1 MRQVSYR
8 CLSINSS
15 VLYTIVN
22 SSKGRG
28 YILSQQSMIE
38 VGQKFPLTI
47 KRLGINGEG
56 IGYFKRNVVFV
67 KGALPGEEVTAQ
79 VQVVKSNF
87 AEASILQIRKASPH
101 RQVAPCV
108 VYEACGGCQLQ
119 HMTYQQQL
127 IEKRDMI
134 MQSLERYVKDIAS
147 NIDVRATI
155 GMDNPWEYRNKS
167 QFQVR
172 KVGDR
177 VHAGLYAEG
186 THELLNINECIVQ
199 HPNTTRIT
207 NAVKR
212 ILEKLKI
219 PIYDEETNNGLVKT
233 IVVRTGIQTGEIQL
247 VLVTTLAEMPKRQQ
261 LIDKLIAIDPAVVSI
276 VQNVNSKQTSLIF
289 GERTIVLHGK
299 KTLHEELG
307 EFSFDLS
314 ARAFFQLN
322 PTQTVR
328 LYNEIKSAA
337 ALTGQETVVDAY
349 CGVGTIGL
357 WLAKDAKEIRGM
369 DIVGDSIFDAKKNA
383 ENHGFT
389 HTTYETGT
397 AEEWLATWSREGFV
411 PDVLTVDPPRTG
423 LADSLLKTILNV
435 RPKRFVYTSCN
446 PSTLAKDL
454 SQLRKVYDIQYIQPV
469 DMFPQ
474 TAQIES
480 VTLLVRKTL

>member
-1 MRQVSYR
+1 MSEQT
-8 CLSINSS
+8 L
-15 VLYTIVN
+15 
-22 SSKGRG
+22 
-28 YILSQQSMIE
+28 IE

-79 VQVVKSNF
+79 VEQVKRNF
-87 AEASILQIRKASPH
+87 AEAKILQIRKSSPH
-101 RQVAPCV
+101 RQQAPCP
-108 VYEACGGCQLQ
+108 VYEVCGGCQLQ
-119 HMTYQQQL
+119 HMTYEQQL
-127 IEKRDMI
+127 VEKRDLI
-134 MQSLERYVKDIAS
+134 VQSLERYVKDLAPTIE
-147 NIDVRATI
+147 VRQTI
-155 GMDNPWEYRNKS
+155 GMENPWHYRNKS

-172 KVGDR
+172 KDGNK
-177 VHAGLYAEG
+177 VHAGLFAEG
-186 THELLNINECIVQ
+186 THQLLNIDECIVQ
-199 HPNTTRIT
+199 HPHTTLVT

-212 ILEKLKI
+212 ILERLKI
-219 PIYDEETNNGLVKT
+219 PIYDEETHNGLVRT

-261 LIDKLIAIDPAVVSI
+261 LIDKLAAIDPAIVSI
-276 VQNVNSKQTSLIF
+276 VQNVNPKQTSLIF

-307 EFSFDLS
+307 ELSFDLS

-357 WLAKDAKEIRGM
+357 WLADQAKEVRGM
-369 DIVGDSIFDAKKNA
+369 DIIGDSIFDAKKNA
-383 ENHGFT
+383 EKHDFT
-389 HTTYETGT
+389 HVTYETGT
-397 AEEWLATWSREGFV
+397 AEEWLATWSREGFL

-423 LADSLLKTILNV
+423 LADSLLHTILNL

-454 SQLRKVYDIQYIQPV
+454 SQLLKVYDIEYIQPV

-474 TAQIES
+474 TSQIES
-480 VTLLVRKTL
+480 VTLLVRKK

>member
-1 MRQVSYR
+1 M
-8 CLSINSS
+8 
-15 VLYTIVN
+15 
-22 SSKGRG
+22 
-28 YILSQQSMIE
+28 SQENIIE

-56 IGYFKRNVVFV
+56 IGYYKRNVVFV
-67 KGALPGEEVTAQ
+67 TGALPGEEVTAQ
-79 VQVVKSNF
+79 VQVVKRNF
-87 AEASILQIRKASPH
+87 AEASILKIRKASPH
-101 RQVAPCV
+101 RQDAPCP

-119 HMTYQQQL
+119 HMTYEQQL
-127 IEKRDMI
+127 KEKRDLI
-134 MQSLERYVKDIAS
+134 VQSLERYVKDIA
-147 NIDVRATI
+147 NDIEVRQTI
-155 GMDNPWEYRNKS
+155 GMDNPWHYRNKS

-172 KVGDR
+172 KDGKKVK
-177 VHAGLYAEG
+177 AGLFAEG
-186 THELLNINECIVQ
+186 THQLLDIDECIVQ
-199 HPNTTRIT
+199 HPHTTLVT

-219 PIYDEETNNGLVKT
+219 PIYDSETGNGLVRT

-247 VLVTTLAEMPKRQQ
+247 VLVTTLAEMPKRQL
-261 LIDKLIAIDPAVVSI
+261 LIDKLATIDPAIVSI
-276 VQNVNSKQTSLIF
+276 VQNVNPKQTSLIF

-307 EFSFDLS
+307 ELSFDLS

-322 PTQTVR
+322 PAQTVR

-337 ALTGQETVVDAY
+337 ALTGKETVVDAY

-357 WLAKDAKEIRGM
+357 WLADQAKEVRGM
-369 DIVGDSIFDAKKNA
+369 DIIADSIYDAKKNA
-383 ENHGFT
+383 EKHGFT
-389 HTTYETGT
+389 HATYETGT
-397 AEEWLATWSREGFV
+397 AEEWLATWSREGFS

-423 LADSLLKTILNV
+423 LADSLLHTILNV

-454 SQLRKVYDIQYIQPV
+454 SELRKVYNIVYIQPI

-480 VTLLVRKTL
+480 VTLLERK

>member
-1 MRQVSYR
+1 M
-8 CLSINSS
+8 
-15 VLYTIVN
+15 
-22 SSKGRG
+22 
-28 YILSQQSMIE
+28 SQENIIE

-56 IGYFKRNVVFV
+56 IGYYKRNVVFV
-67 KGALPGEEVTAQ
+67 TGALPGEEVTAQ
-79 VQVVKSNF
+79 VQVVKRNF
-87 AEASILQIRKASPH
+87 AEASILKIRKASPH
-101 RQVAPCV
+101 RQEAPCP

-119 HMTYQQQL
+119 HMTYEQQL
-127 IEKRDMI
+127 KEKRDLI
-134 MQSLERYVKDIAS
+134 VQSLERYVKDIA
-147 NIDVRATI
+147 NDIEVRQTI
-155 GMDNPWEYRNKS
+155 GMENPWHYRNKS

-172 KVGDR
+172 KDGKKVK
-177 VHAGLYAEG
+177 AGLFAEG
-186 THELLNINECIVQ
+186 THQLLDIDECIVQ
-199 HPNTTRIT
+199 HPHTTLVT

-219 PIYDEETNNGLVKT
+219 PIYDSETGNGLVRT

-247 VLVTTLAEMPKRQQ
+247 VLVTTLAEMPKRQL
-261 LIDKLIAIDPAVVSI
+261 LIDKLATIDPAIVSI
-276 VQNVNSKQTSLIF
+276 VQNVNPKQTSLIF

-307 EFSFDLS
+307 ELSFDLS

-322 PTQTVR
+322 PAQTVR

-337 ALTGQETVVDAY
+337 ALTGKETVVDAY

-357 WLAKDAKEIRGM
+357 WLAGQAKEVRGM
-369 DIVGDSIFDAKKNA
+369 DIIADSIYDAKKNA
-383 ENHGFT
+383 EKHGFT
-389 HTTYETGT
+389 HATYETGT
-397 AEEWLATWSREGFV
+397 AEEWLAKWSREGFS

-423 LADSLLKTILNV
+423 LADSLLHTILNV

-454 SQLRKVYDIQYIQPV
+454 SELRKVYNIVYIQPI

-480 VTLLVRKTL
+480 VTLLERK

>member
-1 MRQVSYR
+1 M
-8 CLSINSS
+8 
-15 VLYTIVN
+15 
-22 SSKGRG
+22 
-28 YILSQQSMIE
+28 SQQSMIE

-134 MQSLERYVKDIAS
+134 TQSLERYVKDIAP
-147 NIDVRATI
+147 NIDVRPTI
-155 GMDNPWEYRNKS
+155 GMENPWEYRNKS

-172 KVGDR
+172 KVGDK

-186 THELLNINECIVQ
+186 THKLLNINECIVQ

-276 VQNVNSKQTSLIF
+276 VQNVNPKQTSLIF

-369 DIVGDSIFDAKKNA
+369 DIVGDSIFDAK
-383 ENHGFT
+383 
-389 HTTYETGT
+389 
-397 AEEWLATWSREGFV
+397 
-411 PDVLTVDPPRTG
+411 
-423 LADSLLKTILNV
+423 
-435 RPKRFVYTSCN
+435 
-446 PSTLAKDL
+446 
-454 SQLRKVYDIQYIQPV
+454 
-469 DMFPQ
+469 
-474 TAQIES
+474 
-480 VTLLVRKTL
+480 

>member
-1 MRQVSYR
+1 M
-8 CLSINSS
+8 
-15 VLYTIVN
+15 
-22 SSKGRG
+22 
-28 YILSQQSMIE
+28 SQENIIE

-56 IGYFKRNVVFV
+56 IGYYKRNVVFV
-67 KGALPGEEVTAQ
+67 TGALPGEEVTAQ
-79 VQVVKSNF
+79 VQVVKRNF
-87 AEASILQIRKASPH
+87 AEASILKIRKASPH
-101 RQVAPCV
+101 RQEAPCP

-119 HMTYQQQL
+119 HMTYEQQL
-127 IEKRDMI
+127 KEKRDLI
-134 MQSLERYVKDIAS
+134 VQSLERYVKDIA
-147 NIDVRATI
+147 NDIEVRQTI
-155 GMDNPWEYRNKS
+155 GMDNPWHYRNKS

-172 KVGDR
+172 KDGKKVK
-177 VHAGLYAEG
+177 AGLFAEG
-186 THELLNINECIVQ
+186 THQLLDIDECIVQ
-199 HPNTTRIT
+199 HPHTTLVT

-219 PIYDEETNNGLVKT
+219 PIYDSETGNGLVRT

-247 VLVTTLAEMPKRQQ
+247 VLVTTLAEMPKRQL
-261 LIDKLIAIDPAVVSI
+261 LIDKLATIDPAIVSI
-276 VQNVNSKQTSLIF
+276 VQNVNPKQTSLIF

-307 EFSFDLS
+307 ELSFDLS

-322 PTQTVR
+322 PAQTVR

-337 ALTGQETVVDAY
+337 ALTGKETVVDAY

-357 WLAKDAKEIRGM
+357 WLADQAKEVRGM
-369 DIVGDSIFDAKKNA
+369 DIIADSIYDAKKNA
-383 ENHGFT
+383 EKHGFT
-389 HTTYETGT
+389 HATYETGT
-397 AEEWLATWSREGFV
+397 AEEWLAKWSREGFS

-423 LADSLLKTILNV
+423 LADSLLHTILNV

-454 SQLRKVYDIQYIQPV
+454 SELRKVYNIVYIQPI

-480 VTLLVRKTL
+480 VTLLERK